1 MSAVNDAHECL
12 IVKLVHGCSKNEKIK
27 SCVIL
32 QFVLTV
38 QNIYGIQGCL
48 LVLENK
54 ASFLG
59 MEINLRYVVVVGNL

>member
-38 QNIYGIQGCL
+38 ENIKGIQGKHSNHE
-48 LVLENK
+48 VLHVFQ
-54 ASFLG
+54 S
-59 MEINLRYVVVVGNL
+59 VDS